1 MRCQGSLAQAL
12 LDIKPP
18 NTKRV
23 FSSSTRLSSHISS
36 LITPNHF
43 HILTMKFASTIITLA
58 ALFSVAIAGP
68 SSSPS
73 VQPVRPNSFYD
84 NGSDSLSN
92 VACSDGPNG
101 MLTRGF
107 TTFDSLPTFP
117 FIGGGF
123 TVKNWGSAEC
133 GSCWKLT
140 YATTGGIIYA
150 TAIDTVF
157 SGFDLSVEAV
167 EALLLGALPDS
178 FSEIDVEAVE
188 VDPTYCGL

>member
-1 MRCQGSLAQAL
+1 
-12 LDIKPP
+12 
-18 NTKRV
+18 
-23 FSSSTRLSSHISS
+23 
-36 LITPNHF
+36 
-43 HILTMKFASTIITLA
+43 MKFASTIITLA

-68 SSSPS
+68 TSSPT
-73 VQPVRPNSFYD
+73 VEPVRTNSMYD
-84 NGSDSLSN
+84 NGADSLNN
-92 VACSDGPNG
+92 VACSNGPNG
-101 MLTRGF
+101 LITRGF

-140 YATTGGIIYA
+140 YPTTGGIIYA

-167 EALLLGALPDS
+167 EALLQGAVPAS
-178 FSEIDVEAVE
+178 FSEIDVEALE
-188 VDPTYCGL
+188 VAPHFCGL